1 MARRRLQLRG
11 EVARRG
17 GWWKLRY
24 WRDKKAPD
32 GTVHRGKC
40 PWIILGPAIGKERLT
55 EAEARRRAW
64 SEHLSKLDE
73 NQRIPQ
79 SEIPLAKFITDV
91 FEKQYV
97 DPHPV
102 TATRVHYRN
111 SLKFI
116 TEGCPVAKIRPRKWA
131 IIDGNAV
138 APAEPERTHGLGH
151 LKLHQVRFEQVQG
164 LVSAILSRGYSRSQA
179 THVKNCVHAIFSW
192 AEQCEWWTGRNPAQ
206 GVRMPGQVQPTKG
219 VALSIEQARQVIAAL
234 PEPARTLVLTMVLT
248 GMNIAEARG
257 LRWKYCNLTDDF
269 RHLGADVIPPQT
281 IAVREQLTQHGW
293 GGLKRGKRKR
303 ELPIPAMLLE
313 ALEQARA
320 GSSRIQPDDT
330 VFQGTRGP
338 IDAKGLMRKVV
349 RPIAEKLGV
358 PFGWHDLRRTFATLS
373 DQIGMTPGARQKM
386 MGHATARMTSLYTRS
401 RAEQARA
408 GLEDLAGKI
417 KAEVVN

>member
-24 WRDKKAPD
+24 WRDKKAAD

-40 PWIILGPAIGKERLT
+40 AWIILGPAIGKERLT

-64 SEHLSKLDE
+64 ADHLSQLDE
-73 NQRIPQ
+73 NQRVPQ
-79 SEIPLAKFITDV
+79 SEIPLREFVKQV
-91 FEKQYV
+91 FQPQYI

-102 TATRVHYRN
+102 PATRVHYRN

-116 TEGCPVAKIRPRKWA
+116 TDGCPLTKIRPQKWA
-131 IIDGNAV
+131 KVDGKAV
-138 APAEPERTHGLGH
+138 PPADPERTHGIGH

-164 LVSAILSRGYSRSQA
+164 LVSAILARGYSRSQA
-179 THVKNCVHAIFSW
+179 THVKNCVHAIFEW
-192 AEQCEWWTGRNPAQ
+192 AEKCEWWTGRNPAT
-206 GVRMPGQVQPTKG
+206 GVRMPGQAQPTKG
-219 VALSIEQARQVIAAL
+219 VALSIEQARAVIAAL
-234 PEPARTLVLTMVLT
+234 PEPARTLVLTMTLT

-269 RHLGADVIPPQT
+269 RHVGADAIPPQT

-313 ALEQARA
+313 ALLALPKGE
-320 GSSRIQPDDT
+320 PEDT

-408 GLEDLAGKI
+408 GLEDLAGRI
-417 KAEVVN
+417 REVVN